1 MTELRPDGSS
11 AGPTI
16 LRMILGR
23 QLQALREKAGLSIE
37 EAGQAIFSS
46 EWTVRRMEKG
56 DGGMKPMKVKGLLL
70 RYGVTDVREVDAFL
84 ALVKDANTPGW
95 WHNYSDVLPNWF
107 RAFPGLEEA
116 ASIIRGYEP
125 QCVPGLLQTEAYARA
140 LTVAGY
146 PEATAD
152 EIGRRIALR
161 LTRQRLLTRPEPPHL
176 WVVLD
181 ETVLR
186 RPVGGREVMR
196 EQLGRLVETA
206 SLPNVTLQVLPFTAG
221 QHQAMYGLFYVFR
234 FPSPE
239 LKDVVFG
246 ENMTSAFYLDKPED
260 VSAYVMAMDRICAL
274 AASAEE
280 TVGIIRDALKG
291 L

>member
-1 MTELRPDGSS
+1 MTELRLDGSPT
-11 AGPTI
+11 GPTV

-37 EAGQAIFSS
+37 EAGQAIYSS

-56 DGGMKPMKVKGLLL
+56 DGGLKPIKVKGLLL
-70 RYGVTDVREVDAFL
+70 RYGVTDVREIDAFL

-116 ASIIRGYEP
+116 ASVIRGYEP
-125 QCVPGLLQTEAYARA
+125 QFVPGLLQTEDYARE
-140 LTVAGY
+140 LTAIGF
-146 PEATAD
+146 PDATPD
-152 EIGRRIALR
+152 ETERRVALR
-161 LTRQRLLTRPEPPHL
+161 VGRQRLLTRPDPPHL

-186 RPVGGREVMR
+186 RPVGSREIMHD
-196 EQLGRLVETA
+196 QITRLIEAA
-206 SLPNVTLQVLPFTAG
+206 SQPNVTLQVLPFAAG
-221 QHQAMYGLFYVFR
+221 PHQAMFGKFSIFR
-234 FPSPE
+234 FPSPD
-239 LKDVVFG
+239 LHDVVYG
-246 ENMTSAFYLDKPED
+246 ENMTSAFYLDKTED
-260 VSAYVMAMDRICAL
+260 VSAYMVAMDRICGM

-280 TVGIIRDALKG
+280 TVGIFHDALKE